1 MPLRCRCD
9 EFCHGAKHTL
19 GADRIF
25 RTLGPRVGGSAID
38 GAPLATD
45 AHPGRERPSAQLN
58 YPFVYGDKGN
68 GTMSPVRILWP
79 WFPIAIAV
87 EEKLC
92 SLLLRSEASATGF
105 EAGSLPHCVC
115 VCVTPSCVRHLVQSK
130 ASPKCWQFSRGRR
143 LRFGTDPSTS
153 RRRPLRRR
161 RRRYDITTTDGTG
174 WTRCGPGTS
183 TRRHTTPNPP
193 TVSFTSRTTSTTRT
207 RDELKIRLLTRPVNV
222 TLMGCARGHVSSLL
236 CRLISRPSRLG
247 RKRYGS
253 TTYFFLLWYCSCVT
267 CEGNKSFHIVGS

>member
-1 MPLRCRCD
+1 MPRRKTSSGSRQDLPDPRAPRRWL
-9 EFCHGAKHTL
+9 CHRRGTPRNGRSSGTRTTL
-19 GADRIF
+19 CPIELSF
-25 RTLGPRVGGSAID
+25 RLWR
-38 GAPLATD
+38 
-45 AHPGRERPSAQLN
+45 Q
-58 YPFVYGDKGN
+58 GN
-68 GTMSPVRILWP
+68 GTMSPVRILWH
-79 WFPIAIAV
+79 WFPIAV